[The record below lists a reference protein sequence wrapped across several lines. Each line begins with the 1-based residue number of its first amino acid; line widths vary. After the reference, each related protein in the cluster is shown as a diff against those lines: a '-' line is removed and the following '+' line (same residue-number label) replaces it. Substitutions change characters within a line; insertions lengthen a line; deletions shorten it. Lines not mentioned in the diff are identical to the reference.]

1 MQSGEASS
9 IHIKQ
14 ITMFNLQ
21 SSPRLLFSAE
31 HTIASFPGRFLRGRR
46 EKKRFSSPAT
56 NGLGRTTNDRHGLG
70 AGPRGELGAQAST
83 RRRAGRKAHA
93 RACALFPLAI
103 PVIESAMILS
113 LRYN

>member
-1 MQSGEASS
+1 MHSGEASS

-14 ITMFNLQ
+14 ITMFNRQ

-46 EKKRFSSPAT
+46 EEKSFSSPVT

-70 AGPRGELGAQAST
+70 AGPREELGG
-83 RRRAGRKAHA
+83 RRHAAAGRPES
-93 RACALFPLAI
+93 ACACMCTVSTCHPC
-103 PVIESAMILS
+103 ESAMMLS